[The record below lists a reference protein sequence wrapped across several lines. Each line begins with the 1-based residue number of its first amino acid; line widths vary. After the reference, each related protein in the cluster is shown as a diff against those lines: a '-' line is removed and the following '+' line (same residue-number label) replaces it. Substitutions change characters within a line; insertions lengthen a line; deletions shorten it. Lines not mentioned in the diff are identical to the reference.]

1 VDGNSFEV
9 EVKQGSIISLPLPP
23 GATGLL
29 QLRLTSRAEIEEL
42 ALIREPIK
50 VQGGVCGVVVDARGR
65 PIVLPEDQGRRIEL
79 LKEWEFLLG
88 AA

>member
-1 VDGNSFEV
+1 
-9 EVKQGSIISLPLPP
+9 
-23 GATGLL
+23 
-29 QLRLTSRAEIEEL
+29 
-42 ALIREPIK
+42 